1 MGTRY
6 QRTVA
11 VTSTAR
17 GSLEEVVWAGAQE
30 MLRRALEDEV
40 ERFLQRGPYERSEE
54 FRGYRN
60 GTHPERAI
68 GIGLGSVKV
77 RVPRVRDVPET
88 VAPQGFQSQVVERYQ
103 RRSQQQQLLFQRLY
117 LEGLSSG
124 DFEPVFRELL
134 GGEAPLSES
143 TILRLKTTWEAEYEE
158 WRQRELGEHRYAYVW
173 FDGVYVGCG
182 QEREKTVL
190 LCVLGAREDG
200 QKELLALE
208 EGYRESTASWSGVL
222 RSLRE
227 RGLEA
232 PLLAVGDGAL
242 GAWKALDEVF
252 PATRRQRC
260 WNHRVLNVQDQVPR
274 RLQPEVRGRLREV
287 WEAETRAE
295 CESRRDLVVAWLHGE
310 GQERAAET
318 VLRDWEDFV
327 SFYDFPREHW
337 LHLRTSNAI
346 ESVFAGV
353 RLRTRVAKR
362 MHRRENALYLVFK
375 VIERLGRNW
384 RALNGGRTVMALV
397 LGGEVF
403 KDGVLQRSRPTEG
416 QAA

>member
-173 FDGVYVGCG
+173 FDGVYGGGG
-182 QEREKTVL
+182 QER
-190 LCVLGAREDG
+190 
-200 QKELLALE
+200 
-208 EGYRESTASWSGVL
+208 
-222 RSLRE
+222 
-227 RGLEA
+227 
-232 PLLAVGDGAL
+232 
-242 GAWKALDEVF
+242 
-252 PATRRQRC
+252 
-260 WNHRVLNVQDQVPR
+260 
-274 RLQPEVRGRLREV
+274 
-287 WEAETRAE
+287 
-295 CESRRDLVVAWLHGE
+295 
-310 GQERAAET
+310 
-318 VLRDWEDFV
+318 
-327 SFYDFPREHW
+327 
-337 LHLRTSNAI
+337 
-346 ESVFAGV
+346 
-353 RLRTRVAKR
+353 
-362 MHRRENALYLVFK
+362 
-375 VIERLGRNW
+375 
-384 RALNGGRTVMALV
+384 
-397 LGGEVF
+397 
-403 KDGVLQRSRPTEG
+403 
-416 QAA
+416 